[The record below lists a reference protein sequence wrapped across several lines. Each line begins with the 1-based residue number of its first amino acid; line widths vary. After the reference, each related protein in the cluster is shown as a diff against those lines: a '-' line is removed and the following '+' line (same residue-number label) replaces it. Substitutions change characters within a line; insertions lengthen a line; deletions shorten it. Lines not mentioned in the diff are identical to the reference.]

1 MLNIFIKKYTTFIKA
16 THRTLGMVFILLLT
30 FSSCDFLEL
39 ESPDGV
45 LEETVISSADGI
57 RAARIGM
64 YAALAEKDY
73 YGGFFPLAVEAHSD
87 NGANGGYDVESY
99 NQLGTLK
106 AVTSSNIIIEKMWL
120 SMYNP
125 INVANKILDNVDKIS
140 MDKAEAENIKGEA
153 LFVRALCHFDALRT
167 WGEHWDA
174 ASTYG
179 IPVVTTPLSF
189 DRVTPRSTV
198 ANTYTAIIKDLTEAS
213 NLVSNEGKGKTFVT
227 TSAVKALLARAYL
240 YQGDAASAATTATS
254 VLDSIGNVLF
264 DKADYGKIF
273 TTKES
278 AESIFEL
285 GFTTQS
291 RSSYNQLSYVRPEAI
306 RSEIVFLMNA
316 DMDKFFKTRT
326 DDVRAATINF
336 KNNDATIAPDGR
348 SEKYRGEQTRDNPAY
363 ILRVAE
369 MYLIAAEAGGKVNG
383 LAYLNTLRT
392 ARGMK
397 ALAAS
402 TTDADFVQAVADER
416 RAELNNEGH
425 RYFDLARTN
434 KVQDVMGK
442 DVKSNFPIPLRE
454 ITASNGTIL
463 QNKGY

>member
-1 MLNIFIKKYTTFIKA
+1 MKKNILYI
-16 THRTLGMVFILLLT
+16 FILLFT

-45 LEETVISSADGI
+45 LEESVLSSAAGI
-57 RAARIGM
+57 RSARIGM

-87 NGANGGYDVESY
+87 NGANGGYDVEAY

-106 AVTSSNIIIEKMWL
+106 AVTSGNIVIEKMWL

-125 INVANKILDNVDKIS
+125 INVANKILANVDKVS
-140 MDKAEAENIKGEA
+140 MDKDEAANIKGEA

-167 WGEHWDA
+167 WGEHWDST
-174 ASTYG
+174 STYG
-179 IPVVTTPLSF
+179 IPVVTEPLSF
-189 DRVTPRSTV
+189 DRIVARSTV
-198 ANTYTAIIKDLTEAS
+198 KNTYTAIINDLTTATE
-213 NLVSNEGKGKTFVT
+213 LVSDEGKGKTFVT
-227 TSAVKALLARAYL
+227 STAVTALLARAYL
-240 YQGDAASAATTATS
+240 YQGNMASASATATG
-254 VLDSIGNVLF
+254 LIDSIGNVFF
-264 DKADYGKIF
+264 DKVDYGKIF

-278 AESIFEL
+278 NESVFEL
-285 GFTTQS
+285 GFTPQS
-291 RSSYNQLSYVRPEAI
+291 RSAYNQLSYARPNAI
-306 RSEIVFLMNA
+306 RSEVTFFMSE

-326 DDVRAATINF
+326 DDVRAATIDF
-336 KNNDATIAPDGR
+336 KNNDVTIAPDGR

-369 MYLIAAEAGGKVNG
+369 MYLIAAEAGGKAKG
-383 LAYLNTLRT
+383 LTYLNQLRT

-402 TTDADFVQAVADER
+402 TSDIVFAQMLADER
-416 RAELNNEGH
+416 RSELNNEGH
-425 RYFDLARTN
+425 RYFDLARTG
-434 KVQDVMGK
+434 KVQDVMGQ
-442 DVKSNFPIPLRE
+442 DVKPNFPIPLRE
-454 ITASNGTIL
+454 ITASSGAVL